1 MIKKAALDW
10 EAIERSYRIGV
21 LSVREIGAAQGVSHT
36 AINKRAKAFK
46 WSRDLKAKVQA
57 RAEALVSKAEV
68 SKLVSTET
76 AITEKLQVEATATL
90 IADTQ
95 IGQRNHIGRCLA
107 LADKLMDELESVTDL
122 RGDVADLVKRLKG
135 DDVDGADALELA
147 AKMSSLPSRM
157 KSMKELADISRTLIA
172 LQRQAY
178 GMGEGS
184 LEEPY
189 EDRLARLLA
198 GA

>member
-21 LSVREIGAAQGVSHT
+21 LSVREIGAAHGVSHT
-36 AINKRAKAFK
+36 AINKRAKTFK

-68 SKLVSTET
+68 SKLVSTKT

-107 LADKLMDELESVTDL
+107 LADKLMNELESVTDL
-122 RGDVADLVKRLKG
+122 RGDVADLVQRLKG

-157 KSMKELADISRTLIA
+157 KSMKELAGISRTLIA

-198 GA
+198 NA

>member
-1 MIKKAALDW
+1 MIKKAVLDW

-21 LSVREIGAAQGVSHT
+21 LSVREIGAAHGVSHT
-36 AINKRAKAFK
+36 AINKRAKTFK

-68 SKLVSTET
+68 SKLVSTKT
-76 AITEKLQVEATATL
+76 VITEKLEVEATATL

-95 IGQRNHIGRCLA
+95 IGQRKHIGRCLS
-107 LADKLMDELESVTDL
+107 LAEKLMNELESVTDL
-122 RGDVADLVKRLKG
+122 RGDVDELVRRLKG